1 MNVFRAIRG
10 VVFFGVPHDG
20 MDITSFQ
27 LAAQHPNQQV
37 IDSLRRGG
45 SESLDQLHAEF
56 LQAFSEKR
64 ETEIFSFYETL
75 ESDISRQVRC
85 STLQSNRQDC

>member
-27 LAAQHPNQQV
+27 LAAGHPNQQV
-37 IDSLRRGG
+37 VESLRQGG
-45 SESLDQLHAEF
+45 SELLDQLHAEF

-64 ETEIFSFYETL
+64 ETKIFSFYETL

-85 STLQSNRQDC
+85 RTLQYNK